1 LSNGVAIGETKV
13 QDRIWRWRRDRCEP
27 DNVSHRKGTQV
38 HLMHAIVC
46 CRRVSCSPLERQ
58 FLTYKR
64 TLDEDLVSLDSEEL
78 QLVLRRIKPE
88 IDIVVKNTPP
98 NTIKSLLP
106 KDFQQIGCVE
116 ESTMVVI
123 LSLLFNVMFFF
134 MKDLIVSQLVNMFP
148 KRSYDFVSQ
157 IILPEVVARI
167 LVSLKKYAT
176 VTEAKQHLYPKEVA
190 IT

>member
-1 LSNGVAIGETKV
+1 
-13 QDRIWRWRRDRCEP
+13 
-27 DNVSHRKGTQV
+27 
-38 HLMHAIVC
+38 MHAIVC